1 MKDTPARS
9 DYLFTKE
16 NRPQNEEE
24 IKEIQ
29 NNFGDILMPSAVSSL
44 SYLALNTRSDILWI
58 KNKLAKSESNPGF
71 KDYKALMHCFRYLRK
86 HTGYAIK
93 FYADETQLPV
103 YKICIQHN
111 IKYTPIVGFTDS
123 SWNECPDTGR
133 STCGYEIFIQ
143 GGLVEANSTMPVL
156 VALSVVEAE

>member
-1 MKDTPARS
+1 MKDTPAPS

-44 SYLALNTRSDILWI
+44 LYLALNTRSDILWI
-58 KNKLAKSESNPGF
+58 TNKLTKSASNPGF

-156 VALSVVEAE
+156 VALSVAEAE